1 MMRSIV
7 QADRVHVLQRLRDLR
22 DWATFIHESMSMD
35 QPYEIGKQDLLQAYM
50 GDEFLRDFASDS
62 ASLAKR
68 LESMIEKI
76 EASAAPATRAAL
88 PSR

>member
-1 MMRSIV
+1 MNAVV

-22 DWATFIHESMSMD
+22 DWAHFIHDSISMD
-35 QPYEIGKQDLLQAYM
+35 QPYETGKQDLLQAYM
-50 GDEFLRDFASDS
+50 GDEFLREFVSDS

-68 LESMIEKI
+68 LETMIERI
-76 EASAAPATRAAL
+76 ESSAAPATRAAI